1 MTESSGEAADPLL
14 THKLTDSR
22 NGGLTL
28 LDLDRLQK
36 NRTEV
41 VTPALMIK

>member
-1 MTESSGEAADPLL
+1 MTDESSAEADPMLM
-14 THKLTDSR
+14 HKLTDSR
-22 NGGLTL
+22 NGLTL

-41 VTPALMIK
+41 VTPAMSNKP